1 MTKMPTMTLFDGR
14 VPRCLAAAC
23 LMVAL
28 SVTAGCA
35 TSQGAEGESEASKTS
50 RIQGDPM
57 LFKANKKGSVESIDS
72 KEVFDKA
79 YEAYSDRRYEEAAKH
94 YEAVIQYF
102 DESRFYQ
109 PALYNGG
116 LAYEKLGRWEHAA
129 ELYRKIIEE
138 FPDRED
144 TSDAYYRLAEVY
156 GEMGRHQEV
165 VETMTEVLLR
175 EGMDSFDR
183 IEAHSRR
190 GEALVELGEVAEAE
204 DEFRSVIDINKRA
217 PADVRLPSDSRFIVK
232 AYFGLGKVFHQRVSR
247 IKLTLP
253 TETMGKDL
261 KEKAELLMRAQS
273 NYLAALRQHHPHWSV
288 ASGYMIG
295 QLYEDFY
302 SDIYAAEIPADLN
315 EEQVH
320 MYFEELRSKIQPL
333 MKKAIDVYEKNL
345 SLSRRIGE
353 TEDNNRW
360 VRETSESLERMK
372 AFMNDPKVQRR
383 AEKLALKGRDF
394 RVIWQPYEMA
404 VELVDSAVTDAME
417 QVKKDRQAAK
427 EAEDKKGEPGS

>member
-1 MTKMPTMTLFDGR
+1 MSTMSVLNGR
-14 VPRCLAAAC
+14 ASNSLAALL
-23 LMVAL
+23 LMVSL
-28 SVTAGCA
+28 STMVGCA
-35 TSQGAEGESEASKTS
+35 TTQNAQGEKESKGTS

-57 LFKANKKGSVESIDS
+57 LFKASKKGAVESIDS
-72 KEVFDKA
+72 QEVFDKA

-94 YEAVIQYF
+94 YEVVIRYF
-102 DESRFYQ
+102 DDSRFYQ

-116 LAYEKLGRWEHAA
+116 LAYEKLGRWESAA
-129 ELYRKIIEE
+129 QLYKKIIEE
-138 FPDRED
+138 FPDRKD
-144 TSDAYYRLAEVY
+144 TSDAYYRLAEAY
-156 GEMGRHQEV
+156 KQMGRHQEV

-175 EGMDSFDR
+175 EEMDSFDR

-190 GEALVELGEVAEAE
+190 GQALVELGEVAEAE

-217 PADVRLPSDSRFIVK
+217 PADTRLPSDSRYIVK
-232 AYFGLGKVFHQRVSR
+232 AYFGLGKVFHERVSR

-253 TETMGKDL
+253 TESMGEDL
-261 KEKAELLMRAQS
+261 KDKAELLMRAQS
-273 NYLAALRQHHPHWSV
+273 HYLAALRQHHPHWSV

-302 SDIYAAEIPADLN
+302 SDIYAAEIPADLTD
-315 EEQVH
+315 EQVH
-320 MYFEELRSKIQPL
+320 MYFEELRSKIRPL

-353 TEDNNRW
+353 TEENNRW
-360 VRETSESLERMK
+360 VRETTESLDRMK

-394 RVIWQPYEMA
+394 RVLWQPYEMA
-404 VELVDSAVTDAME
+404 VELVDSAVTDAMK
-417 QVKKDRQAAK
+417 QVSEDRQAAK
-427 EAEDKKGEPGS
+427 EAEEKTGEPGS